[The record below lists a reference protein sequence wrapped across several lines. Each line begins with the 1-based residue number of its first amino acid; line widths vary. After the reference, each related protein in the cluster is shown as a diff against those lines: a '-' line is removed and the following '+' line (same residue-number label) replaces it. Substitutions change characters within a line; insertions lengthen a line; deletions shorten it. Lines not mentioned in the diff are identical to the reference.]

1 MALLTPTPPQAVSE
15 AFRDGLRTLFG
26 ELLTVLKNLN
36 PGDVGAILNQTL
48 NKHFLGGPPEI
59 PSLADLGLLGE
70 ALLDH
75 NQQQVFTLG
84 LSDLASE
91 DSPRLIGWRL
101 FAGNNQGKTV
111 LGHIIQPAAGGWKL
125 TGCFYRDRV
134 WDVLQASLAL
144 GSLPA
149 VQQGDY
155 ELRLL
160 TIPGLNL
167 EAFWLVAKQPDQSD
181 LVVPFPAAPNQP
193 ISGLNTAGT
202 FTMANFQSIVSPL
215 AKQRTSSPP
224 SHVS

>member
-1 MALLTPTPPQAVSE
+1 MALLTPTPPQAVAL
-15 AFRDGLRTLFG
+15 AFRDGLLSLFG
-26 ELLTVLKNLN
+26 ELLTTLESVILTEA
-36 PGDVGAILNQTL
+36 GRILNQTL
-48 NKHFLGGPPEI
+48 NGHFLGGPPAF

-75 NQQQVFTLG
+75 NQQQVFSLA

-91 DSPRLIGWRL
+91 GAPRPMGWRL

-111 LGHIIQPAAGGWKL
+111 LGHVIQPPAGGWKL

-134 WDVLQASLAL
+134 WDILQASLAL
-144 GSLPA
+144 ASLRA
-149 VQQGDY
+149 VQQADY

-167 EAFWLVAKQPDQSD
+167 EAFWLFAKQPGQSD